1 MDIFGYTRGGDVA
14 VPKNEGKQ
22 MEETSIEK
30 VLEHK
35 GLFNAVFLCEKNGE
49 PFYID
54 VLLKKGT
61 PLLSF
66 VLNECRERQRGA
78 NALKKMYGLK
88 CDVKINFI
96 RVIRGC

>member
-1 MDIFGYTRGGDVA
+1 MDIQARVA
-14 VPKNEGKQ
+14 VDAAKNEGEQ
-22 MEETSIEK
+22 MEETNIEK

-49 PFYID
+49 PFFID
-54 VLLKKGT
+54 VYLKKGT
-61 PLLSF
+61 PLISF

-88 CDVKINFI
+88 CDVKIEFKKI
-96 RVIRGC
+96 IRGN

>member
-1 MDIFGYTRGGDVA
+1 ML
-14 VPKNEGKQ
+14 PPQKNESKQ
-22 MEETSIEK
+22 MEKTSIEK

-54 VLLKKGT
+54 VFLKKGT
-61 PLLSF
+61 PLISF
-66 VLNECRERQRGA
+66 VLNECREIQRGA

-88 CDVKINFI
+88 CNVKINFI
-96 RVIRGC
+96 RIIRGA